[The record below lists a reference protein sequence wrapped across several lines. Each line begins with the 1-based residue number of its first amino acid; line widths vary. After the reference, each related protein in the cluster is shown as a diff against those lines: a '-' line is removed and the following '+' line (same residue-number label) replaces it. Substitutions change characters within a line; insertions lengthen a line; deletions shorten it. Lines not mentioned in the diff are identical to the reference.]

1 MTTIL
6 SNLSR
11 FKKITARFL
20 DKFAVSDFFK
30 SLNIWQSFKQESC
43 CLMHF
48 AHLVNTLLKDEKSER
63 NFAKY
68 SPIKKF
74 TDRFNN
80 KLFLIWL
87 LTAPLHV
94 KYVATLP

>member
-1 MTTIL
+1 
-6 SNLSR
+6 
-11 FKKITARFL
+11 
-20 DKFAVSDFFK
+20 
-30 SLNIWQSFKQESC
+30 
-43 CLMHF
+43 MHF

-94 KYVATLP
+94 KYVATLPCNLSLMTCTDINVSRGSQHMQGATGCLIPI